1 MSMDELEHAHTEQV
15 VPKGLGAWLRQ
26 SRERAGMSVEE
37 VARALKLSGSTVQD
51 MERDRTDHIGAPI
64 YYKGFVR
71 AYGKLL
77 DLPSVALESRL
88 SALVDTDP
96 VPQIAQGTA
105 PVRRNR
111 WLERYTW
118 AASYVVGTALLLPL
132 LYWLVSSDGNQLAK
146 QLQRSDS
153 NTVSTP
159 AVADRPAAATPT
171 EPAAAAAEPSQP
183 IMQPQPQA
191 DEQVSADESYPAP
204 VTASLTPFGL
214 GRGAAVSQAASTGS
228 SLQLKLS
235 APSWVSV
242 ENAAGERLI
251 YRTLA
256 AGEHNLDAGMLPL
269 RVRIGNA
276 ARAELFIEGQ
286 ALALEPYV
294 RGNVAELALRSSEQG
309 ITAVRPQD

>member
-1 MSMDELEHAHTEQV
+1 MSMDELENTHAEQSI
-15 VPKGLGAWLRQ
+15 PTGLGAWLRQ

-77 DLPSVALESRL
+77 DLPVVALESRL

-96 VPQIAQGTA
+96 EPQIAQGTT

-132 LYWLVSSDGNQLAK
+132 LYWLVSSDGNNLITQLEPAESRTISSPDTSVP
-146 QLQRSDS
+146 LA
-153 NTVSTP
+153 TETP
-159 AVADRPAAATPT
+159 QSAPAAQRDSAT
-171 EPAAAAAEPSQP
+171 
-183 IMQPQPQA
+183 QPQSRA
-191 DEQVSADESYPAP
+191 DISSDGESYPAP

-214 GRGAAVSQAASTGS
+214 GRGAAIGQTTASSDT
-228 SLQLKLS
+228 LQLRLA

-242 ENAAGERLI
+242 ENASGERLI

-256 AGEHNLDAGMLPL
+256 AGEHVIDTGNLPL

-276 ARAELFIEGQ
+276 ARAELFIDGQ
-286 ALALEPYV
+286 ALPLDPYV
-294 RGNVAELALRSSEQG
+294 RGNVAELALRSGGQG
-309 ITAVRPQD
+309 IEAALPQN

>member
-1 MSMDELEHAHTEQV
+1 MSTDEL
-15 VPKGLGAWLRQ
+15 VPNQNEPVIAKGLGAWLKQ

-77 DLPSVALESRL
+77 DLPSVALENRL

-96 VPQIAQGTA
+96 EPQIAQGTT

-132 LYWLVSSDGNQLAK
+132 LYWLVSNDGGLPKDLTGTPPAVGTQTEPQGQLAEPPP
-146 QLQRSDS
+146 QSSAVDL
-153 NTVSTP
+153 P
-159 AVADRPAAATPT
+159 AGSAAA
-171 EPAAAAAEPSQP
+171 P
-183 IMQPQPQA
+183 IPRA
-191 DEQVSADESYPAP
+191 TTDEESYSSP

-214 GRGAAVSQAASTGS
+214 GRGAMISPSETQDSV
-228 SLQLKLS
+228 QLKLA

-242 ENAAGERLI
+242 VDSTGAQLI
-251 YRTLA
+251 YRTLP
-256 AGEHNLDAGMLPL
+256 AGEHRIADGQWPL

-276 ARAELFIEGQ
+276 ARAELFIDGQ
-286 ALALEPYV
+286 ALTLEPYV
-294 RGNVAELALRSSEQG
+294 RGNVAELALRQGLQG
-309 ITAVRPQD
+309 IESAPAQQ

>member
-1 MSMDELEHAHTEQV
+1 MSTDTL
-15 VPKGLGAWLRQ
+15 VPNQNEPVIAKGLGAWLKQ

-51 MERDRTDHIGAPI
+51 MERDRTEHIGAPI

-77 DLPSVALESRL
+77 DLPSVALETRL

-96 VPQIAQGTA
+96 EPQIAQGTT

-132 LYWLVSSDGNQLAK
+132 LYWLVSSDGGGLPK
-146 QLQRSDS
+146 DLTGTPP
-153 NTVSTP
+153 TVDTTTEQS
-159 AVADRPAAATPT
+159 RPAAPTPASSNDTAAPASSTPGATPS
-171 EPAAAAAEPSQP
+171 AAA
-183 IMQPQPQA
+183 
-191 DEQVSADESYPAP
+191 DGESYSSP

-214 GRGAAVSQAASTGS
+214 GRGAMVSSGARLDSV
-228 SLQLKLS
+228 QLRLA

-242 ENAAGERLI
+242 VDSTGAQLI
-251 YRTLA
+251 YRTLPP
-256 AGEHNLDAGMLPL
+256 GEHTIADGQWPL

-276 ARAELFIEGQ
+276 ARAELFIDGQ
-286 ALALEPYV
+286 ALSLEPYV
-294 RGNVAELALRSSEQG
+294 RGNVAELALRQGQQG
-309 ITAVRPQD
+309 IESVPAQN